1 MNKGYL
7 IFGVLIVLSSGLVKA
22 QQSDSILYPLS
33 TINHRAGVSFLE
45 LHDPYLSSLSYSG
58 IGARMEITQH
68 RFLRTDRWYTN
79 SLRHPKT
86 DSLPVSDRHQP
97 LSPTDC
103 LLPDSQP
110 LLPAAGPFLSTLFRL
125 SGSVAKTQNPASTAA
140 VNYIGGNLTW
150 GIYYHYRKI
159 ENMVV
164 LVGAATDGEFGVKQN
179 NRNINNPVNMDI
191 AFNIN
196 AMLGGRYFIQTKKRI
211 IQLSGAYEMPLAGL
225 MFVPYPG
232 LSYYELYTSGRIGE
246 ALFFSS
252 IHNRQ
257 GQKLAFSIDFPLR
270 NSTLHAG
277 WRFHH
282 LKYQGSGPVFVR
294 DEHALM
300 LGITYDIFRSSGRR
314 SRFPSNYIRS
324 MY

>member
-1 MNKGYL
+1 MYRGFL
-7 IFGVLIVLSSGLVKA
+7 IFIVVIFGSGLVQA
-22 QQSDSILYPLS
+22 QQSDSLLYPLS
-33 TINHRAGVSFLE
+33 TINHRAGISFLE

-58 IGARMEITQH
+58 MGIRMEIAEQ
-68 RFLRTDRWYTN
+68 RFMRADRWPSTL
-79 SLRHPKT
+79 LRHPKT
-86 DSLPVSDRHQP
+86 ECH
-97 LSPTDC
+97 LSASVPR
-103 LLPDSQP
+103 
-110 LLPAAGPFLSTLFRL
+110 FSTLLRL
-125 SGSVAKTQNPASTAA
+125 SGSAAKTMNPASTAA

-150 GIYYHYRKI
+150 GMHYHYRKI
-159 ENMVV
+159 ENMTV
-164 LVGAATDGEFGVKQN
+164 LVGAAADGEFGMKQN
-179 NRNINNPVNMDI
+179 TRNINNPVNMDI

-196 AMLGGRYFIQTKKRI
+196 AMLGVRYFMQTKKRI
-211 IQLSGAYEMPLAGL
+211 IQFSGAYEMPLAGM

-232 LSYYELYTSGRIGE
+232 LSYYELYTSRRIGE

-252 IHNRQ
+252 LHNRQ
-257 GQKLAFSIDFPLR
+257 GNKLAVSVDFPFR
-270 NSTLHAG
+270 TTTLHAG
-277 WRFHH
+277 WRFQH

>member
-7 IFGVLIVLSSGLVKA
+7 IFGVLILLSSGLLKA

-33 TINHRAGVSFLE
+33 TINHRAGISFLE

-58 IGARMEITQH
+58 IGARIEITQH
-68 RFLRTDRWYTN
+68 RFLRTN
-79 SLRHPKT
+79 L
-86 DSLPVSDRHQP
+86 
-97 LSPTDC
+97 
-103 LLPDSQP
+103 LLPDSQQ
-110 LLPAAGPFLSTLFRL
+110 LFPAAGSSLSAFLRL
-125 SGSVAKTQNPASTAA
+125 SGSVATTQNPASTAV
-140 VNYIGGNLTW
+140 VNYMGGNLTW
-150 GIYYHYRKI
+150 GMNYHYRKI

-164 LVGAATDGEFGVKQN
+164 LVGAAADGEFGVKQN
-179 NRNINNPVNMDI
+179 SRNINNPVNMDI

-211 IQLSGAYEMPLAGL
+211 IQLSGSYEMPLVGL

-252 IHNRQ
+252 LHNRQ
-257 GQKLAFSIDFPLR
+257 GQKLAFSVDFPLR